1 MGLVM
6 CCYITGFQ
14 QKSIR
19 TSKKSRDMAPWEA
32 SCLLTNGFLL
42 YFCVRETDTLCVTA
56 RNEAVHSNNLSNLPT
71 KKNGELANETD

>member
-42 YFCVRETDTLCVTA
+42 YFCSDGHGTGVNEIHPETVIAGLTRNLLNERVTSF
-56 RNEAVHSNNLSNLPT
+56 RT
-71 KKNGELANETD
+71 